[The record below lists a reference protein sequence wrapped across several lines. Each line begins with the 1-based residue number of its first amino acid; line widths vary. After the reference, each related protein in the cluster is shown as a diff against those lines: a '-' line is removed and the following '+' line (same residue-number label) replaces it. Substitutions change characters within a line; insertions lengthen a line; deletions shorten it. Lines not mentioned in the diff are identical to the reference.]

1 MPSFNNVKI
10 EKIETAPS
18 GESVPVIP
26 GADGGWTFA
35 RKLEGVW
42 WENWTDAQIAPEFWV
57 RAMPTLQAIKDAFS

>member
-26 GADGGWTFA
+26 GAVGGWTYA

-42 WENWTDAQIAPEFWV
+42 WDDWTDLQIAPEFWL
-57 RAMPTLQAIKDAFS
+57 RGLPTLQEIKDAFS